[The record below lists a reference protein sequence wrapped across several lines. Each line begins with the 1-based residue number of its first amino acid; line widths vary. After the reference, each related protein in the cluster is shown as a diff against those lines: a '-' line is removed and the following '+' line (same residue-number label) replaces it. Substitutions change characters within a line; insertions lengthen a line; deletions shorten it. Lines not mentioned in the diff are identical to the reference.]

1 MGDSRPATRDTP
13 MTTILPLRDLA
24 SRASARARST
34 LTVAFAGV
42 LLTAC
47 GGGGDAGAG
56 AAEGAAPPAV
66 APAPAPAPGPGPG
79 PAPSPVPTP
88 VGGTAPVAQFAP
100 AANSLRERYLT
111 TFDASASSDAD
122 GRIVDF
128 AWDFGDGSTASGS
141 TLATGRHAYA
151 AAGSYSVTLT
161 VTDNSGLSHRLAH
174 NVVIAPNLALR
185 VAAGARHTLLKQ
197 PGRTTTLGFWMQ
209 GYSDD
214 YLDSAISY
222 YADCTGHAIGSRE
235 VNDPPGPL
243 YRERS
248 RAIGFAPTIGAMAA
262 GEGFSVMTA
271 TNAGDTA
278 FSWGVNWGH
287 LGNGQFT
294 PHRAQ
299 FYPVAPEH
307 VPAGTPMAADQVL
320 MIAARPEYSY
330 QERDGSFTAVKEFD
344 IATRFT
350 GIVQLSASRRHT
362 LALRRD
368 GTVWAWGNNY
378 FGQLG
383 LGNTIDQWAPQ
394 QITALTT
401 RAVAVAAGANISLVL
416 DEQGRVWQ
424 SGSFDPAQAVQDL
437 QTLTLRTDLD
447 NVVAIAAGNYQ
458 GLALKA
464 DGTAW
469 QWGFLV
475 PDPPRFD
482 WERTPT
488 AHQVPLL
495 TNVVSLAAGG
505 GFAHAVRADGTLWG
519 WGTSSGLGDGGAFL
533 DNHASPVQIG
543 TRIHAVV
550 ESERHAIAIQNDGFL
565 LGWGSNASCQLGMT
579 NYEEYL
585 LGPTGADADTKLLP
599 AAKRYFGRPTAMG
612 RGV

>member
-1 MGDSRPATRDTP
+1 
-13 MTTILPLRDLA
+13 MTTASHRLA
-24 SRASARARST
+24 LEARVSARARVS
-34 LTVAFAGV
+34 VAFACA
-42 LLTAC
+42 LIAAC

-56 AAEGAAPPAV
+56 NAVAPPPPV
-66 APAPAPAPGPGPG
+66 PAPAPAPAPGPA
-79 PAPSPVPTP
+79 PAPAPAPVPP
-88 VGGTAPVAQFAP
+88 GGTAPVARFTP

-111 TFDASASSDAD
+111 TFDASASSDVD
-122 GRIVDF
+122 GRIANF
-128 AWDFGDGSTASGS
+128 AWDFGDGGTASGPA
-141 TLATGRHAYA
+141 LATGRHAYE

-161 VTDNSGLSHRLAH
+161 VTDDSGLSHRISQS
-174 NVVIAPNLALR
+174 VVVAPNLALR

-197 PGRTTTLGFWMQ
+197 PSRTTTLGFWMQ

-214 YLDSAISY
+214 YLDAAISY

-243 YRERS
+243 YRAFS
-248 RAIGFAPTIGAMAA
+248 QSMGLGLGIGAMAA

-299 FYPVAPEH
+299 FYPVAPEYL
-307 VPAGTPMAADQVL
+307 PAGTPMAADRVL
-320 MIAARPEYSY
+320 MIKARPEYSY
-330 QERDGSFTAVKEFD
+330 KERDGSFTAVKEFD
-344 IATRFT
+344 TTTRFT
-350 GIVQLSASRRHT
+350 GIVQLAAGRRHT
-362 LALRRD
+362 LALKRD
-368 GTVWAWGNNY
+368 GTVWAWGNSY

-383 LGNTIDQWAPQ
+383 LGNTVDQWSPQ

-424 SGSFDPAQAVQDL
+424 SGSFDPAQVLQDL

-464 DGTAW
+464 DGTVW

-475 PDPPRFD
+475 PDPPRAD

-495 TNVVSLAAGG
+495 TNIVSVAAGRA
-505 GFAHAVRADGTLWG
+505 FQHAVRADGTLWG
-519 WGTSSGLGDGGAFL
+519 WGESSALGDGGAFL
-533 DNHASPVQIG
+533 DNHTSPVQIG
-543 TRIHAVV
+543 TGINAVV
-550 ESERHAIAIQNDGFL
+550 DGEHHAIAIQNDGFL

-579 NYEEYL
+579 DYEEYL